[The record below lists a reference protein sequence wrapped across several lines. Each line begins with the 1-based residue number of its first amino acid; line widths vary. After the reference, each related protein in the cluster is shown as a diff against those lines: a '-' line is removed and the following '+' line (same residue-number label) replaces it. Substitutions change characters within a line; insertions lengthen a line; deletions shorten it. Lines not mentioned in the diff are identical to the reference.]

1 MSEKGKSEVVA
12 PAKDDGSVKPTVLN
26 YDGFE
31 FSVDTDIID
40 DVEVLE
46 MIDQIGTGAKPGLMI
61 AFIKQLLGDKGYD
74 KMKAYFVEKDG
85 KFRLTKLTAIVEL
98 IFESFDPKDSHS

>member
-1 MSEKGKSEVVA
+1 MSEKDKKTVAA
-12 PAKDDGSVKPTVLN
+12 PAKDSGAVKPTPLN

-46 MIDQIGTGAKPGLMI
+46 MIDQISTGAKPGLMI
-61 AFIKQLLGDKGYD
+61 AFIQQLLGDKGYE
-74 KMKAYFVEKDG
+74 KMKAYFVKKDG

-98 IFESFDPKDSHS
+98 IFESFDPKSLRS

>member
-1 MSEKGKSEVVA
+1 MSEKDEKA
-12 PAKDDGSVKPTVLN
+12 AAKTTKDDGAVKPTQLN
-26 YDGFE
+26 YEGFE

-46 MIDQIGTGAKPGLMI
+46 TIDQIGSGAKPGQMI
-61 AFIKQLLGDKGYD
+61 AFIKQLIGEQGYD

-98 IFESFDPKDSHS
+98 IFESFDPKGLRS